1 MFGISTDIRYS
12 VISKCKIIMMN
23 LDTFIKNH
31 IIKERYANSHIV
43 IKDIDECYKYA
54 ELIAQEIIK
63 DANIIFEATY
73 LKNMFFSTLKTNR
86 QDISIINCNS
96 NPELFEDN
104 LYKSNKLVI
113 FNNVHMCKEEF
124 INDIKKGI
132 WVC

>member
-1 MFGISTDIRYS
+1 
-12 VISKCKIIMMN
+12 MMN

-31 IIKERYANSHIV
+31 IIKERYASSHIV

-54 ELIAQEIIK
+54 ELISQEIIK
-63 DANIIFEATY
+63 NANIIFEATY
-73 LKNMFFSTLKTNR
+73 LKNMFFSTLKASR

-96 NPELFEDN
+96 NAEIFEDS